1 MLTEKLNSLQEYR
14 KDLSRVDIKAISL
27 VCYDTDIE
35 EAVNVI
41 KNFHNKT
48 IERIC
53 VPSSIKRTNNLTNFD
68 NIPVEELEKILT
80 RPI

>member
-53 VPSSIKRTNNLTNFD
+53 VPSPIKRTNNLTNFD